1 MGESTEPAR
10 RACNALR
17 LTTDEHTTSCKKRV
31 RRNEILAVQH
41 LSGSQMGKK
50 HLDELGSLDNPVR
63 RDRFAGGFGPVFPS
77 DLTLFRTL
85 VESVT
90 VPCP

>member
-1 MGESTEPAR
+1 
-10 RACNALR
+10 
-17 LTTDEHTTSCKKRV
+17 
-31 RRNEILAVQH
+31 
-41 LSGSQMGKK
+41 MGKK